1 MIHSQ
6 IKEPEK
12 VIAMLTKELGIDE
25 AEARKRVNKISS
37 IERVKTNVEKEVG
50 DKIREYQFAGVKVD
64 EDFRRFYAYG
74 GLASRVLGLPGGD
87 NHGLIGLD
95 VKY

>member
-1 MIHSQ
+1 
-6 IKEPEK
+6 
-12 VIAMLTKELGIDE
+12 MLTKELGIDE

-64 EDFRRFYAYG
+64 EIFRRFYPYG
-74 GLASRVLGLPGGD
+74 VLPGTW
-87 NHGLIGLD
+87 I
-95 VKY
+95 YRRR